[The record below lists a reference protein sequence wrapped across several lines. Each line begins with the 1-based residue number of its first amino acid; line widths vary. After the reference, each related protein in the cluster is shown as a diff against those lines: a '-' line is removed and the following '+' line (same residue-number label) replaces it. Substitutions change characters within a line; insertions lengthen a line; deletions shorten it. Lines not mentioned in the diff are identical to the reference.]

1 LPRLQQRNPAV
12 QVVIVGGD
20 EVSYSAAPGEGQS
33 WKQVLLAELE
43 GQLDHTRIHWFGR
56 IPHEELIKL
65 YRRSNLH
72 VYLSGAFV
80 LSWSLTEV
88 LACGTPVLAEA
99 NPMVNELIQPG
110 VNGALYQGPPEG
122 LGQAIAELLNN
133 TSKLELSGKANR
145 SNLNHTY
152 SQRHCLTKLEILL
165 RNLSATF

>member
-1 LPRLQQRNPAV
+1 
-12 QVVIVGGD
+12 VGGD

-43 GQLDHTRIHWFGR
+43 RQLDHSRIHWFGR

-72 VYLSGAFV
+72 VYLSSAFV

-88 LACGTPVLAEA
+88 LACGTPVLAQA

-110 VNGALYQGPPEG
+110 VNGALFQGPPEG
-122 LGQAIAELLNN
+122 LGQAMAQLLADATQLERWGEASRTQLGNDFRQDHCVELLER
-133 TSKLELSGKANR
+133 LLQRLSNR
-145 SNLNHTY
+145 
-152 SQRHCLTKLEILL
+152 
-165 RNLSATF
+165 F